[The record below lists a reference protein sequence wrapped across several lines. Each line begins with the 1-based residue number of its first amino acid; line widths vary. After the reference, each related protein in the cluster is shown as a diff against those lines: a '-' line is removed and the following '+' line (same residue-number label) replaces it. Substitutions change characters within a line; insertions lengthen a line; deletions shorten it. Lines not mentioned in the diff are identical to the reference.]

1 VKAADP
7 MFASFAVKAF
17 DLFVV
22 ALIFTA
28 LT

>member
-1 VKAADP
+1 MP
-7 MFASFAVKAF
+7 LFASFALRTF

-22 ALIFTA
+22 ALIFTV